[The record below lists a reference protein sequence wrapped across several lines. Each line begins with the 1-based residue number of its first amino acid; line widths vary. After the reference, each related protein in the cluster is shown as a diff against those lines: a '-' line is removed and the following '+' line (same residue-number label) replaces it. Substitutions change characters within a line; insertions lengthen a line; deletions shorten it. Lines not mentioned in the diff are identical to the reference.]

1 MINSKAQIRKKL
13 DKECREGGVVFKFKK
28 NSAEQQPAEKKSWL
42 NKLTKGLKKDGSV
55 QLVGFGSFAVTKRKA
70 RLGHNPQTGAKI
82 KIKASKSVK
91 FRAGKALKDAVKRTK
106 I

>member
-1 MINSKAQIRKKL
+1 MNKAQLIETVLDVGEFPSKA
-13 DKECREGGVVFKFKK
+13 
-28 NSAEQQPAEKKSWL
+28 SAERATNAVIVS
-42 NKLTKGLKKDGSV
+42 LTRGLKKDGSV

-70 RLGHNPQTGAKI
+70 RIGRNPQTGAEI

-106 I
+106 V

>member
-1 MINSKAQIRKKL
+1 MNKAQLIEIVLDTGNFPSKA
-13 DKECREGGVVFKFKK
+13 
-28 NSAEQQPAEKKSWL
+28 SAERATNAVISS
-42 NKLTKGLKKDGSV
+42 LTKGLKKDGSV

-106 I
+106 V